1 MSVRL
6 HPALRLVF
14 TFISVSFSFLPIS
27 TTLQMPNSGI
37 LAHSATRGNNIF
49 PAYGCSQSPM
59 QPQDKNW
66 F

>member
-1 MSVRL
+1 MSRRS
-6 HPALRLVF
+6 PALIVVF
-14 TFISVSFSFLPIS
+14 TFIIVPFSFLPSS
-27 TTLQMPNSGI
+27 TTLQIPNTGI
-37 LAHSATRGNNIF
+37 IAHSATRGSNIF

>member
-1 MSVRL
+1 MES
-6 HPALRLVF
+6 
-14 TFISVSFSFLPIS
+14 SFSRLCTVDSYVSRRFPIFH
-27 TTLQMPNSGI
+27 L
-37 LAHSATRGNNIF
+37 